1 MPKKRKTTSDAVSI
15 LHHRYY
21 EGKPERFSAL
31 EEARAE
37 DELARKIYELREQAG
52 LTQEKLAKLIGTT
65 PSVIS
70 RLEDS
75 EYQGHSL
82 TMLKRIAAA
91 VNKRV
96 EIRFV
101 SKREKLQ
108 PA

>member
-1 MPKKRKTTSDAVSI
+1 MPKKKKTTSEAVEI
-15 LHHRYY
+15 LHRRYY
-21 EGKPERFSAL
+21 EGKPERIAAL

-37 DELARKIYELREQAG
+37 DEVARKIYELREHAG
-52 LTQEKLAKLIGTT
+52 LTQETLAKLVGTT
-65 PSVIS
+65 ASVIS
-70 RLEDS
+70 RLENS

-82 TMLKRIAAA
+82 TMLNRIAAA

-101 SKREKLQ
+101 PKKQKLQ